1 MMTVMMTVV
10 SVAYWRWNSRVTEK
24 NVSFRSEVFTL
35 ARQPELK
42 EEDIPVLHQLNEE
55 YSRVARLVERVL
67 VSIDTTGVTSVPQPS
82 EDGDFMIEKRLTV
95 HGLGSGVIVTEE
107 GHIITAYHVIQNK
120 HALRVTL
127 SNGKSVSVRLVGVD
141 PELDIAVLQVEN
153 PMTFTPLP
161 FGNSDEIAPGMIV
174 LACGNPYGL
183 GTTVSRGIIS
193 ARERK
198 LVDSGINLIQT
209 DASIFPGN
217 SGGPL
222 INIRGEII
230 GINKSVLPNA
240 EKNYAG
246 IGFAIPS
253 NLVMHSFEQICKHG
267 RPMKGYLGL
276 DIVRNTPPLRS
287 FLDYHEA
294 GGAVI
299 NIVKHGSPAEQA
311 GLQTGDVILSFNEVP
326 IQTDE
331 EVKERI
337 ENLSIGDKFWLKVWR
352 KGQEMNVTLKVG
364 DSIRTF
370 KVGAR
375 HVAVADDKTHMITV
389 YSDGKVIRRVPTSMG
404 KAGHETPNGFYY
416 IGDKHRHIVM
426 DSSTYGVPVTAPE
439 GYRTDVEYALRM
451 TYSGIFLHAAP
462 WSVGA
467 QGSYDS
473 SHGCLNV
480 STENGKWLFENW
492 RRGDVV
498 RVINSKGTLSKYDGM
513 GDWAPGAY

>member
-1 MMTVMMTVV
+1 MMTVV

-35 ARQPELK
+35 AQQPELK

-120 HALRVTL
+120 HALCVTL

-217 SGGPL
+217 SGGPSSTSAGKSSAS
-222 INIRGEII
+222 INRC
-230 GINKSVLPNA
+230 
-240 EKNYAG
+240 
-246 IGFAIPS
+246 F
-253 NLVMHSFEQICKHG
+253 
-267 RPMKGYLGL
+267 PMRRKITPALGL
-276 DIVRNTPPLRS
+276 PFPP
-287 FLDYHEA
+287 
-294 GGAVI
+294 I
-299 NIVKHGSPAEQA
+299 
-311 GLQTGDVILSFNEVP
+311 
-326 IQTDE
+326 
-331 EVKERI
+331 
-337 ENLSIGDKFWLKVWR
+337 W
-352 KGQEMNVTLKVG
+352 
-364 DSIRTF
+364 
-370 KVGAR
+370 
-375 HVAVADDKTHMITV
+375 
-389 YSDGKVIRRVPTSMG
+389 
-404 KAGHETPNGFYY
+404 
-416 IGDKHRHIVM
+416 
-426 DSSTYGVPVTAPE
+426 
-439 GYRTDVEYALRM
+439 
-451 TYSGIFLHAAP
+451 
-462 WSVGA
+462 
-467 QGSYDS
+467 
-473 SHGCLNV
+473 
-480 STENGKWLFENW
+480 
-492 RRGDVV
+492 
-498 RVINSKGTLSKYDGM
+498 
-513 GDWAPGAY
+513 